1 MTVLTPHSISPDFL
15 IIIAKVLLMN
25 RKIKSILALLL
36 CIVMCSG
43 IVLETVPVQAAA
55 VTQAEIDALKAK
67 RDAIKAQRK
76 EKQAVVEQLEQEK
89 ASVVEQK
96 KAMDE
101 RNTYTLQQIQLN
113 SDEIALYDEMIS
125 QKQKELEDAERLEAE
140 QLERYRSRV
149 RAMEENGNLNFFA
162 MIFKSNDLGEMLT
175 AMDDIGEIMESD
187 KELQDAYVRAR
198 ENTEEVKLEYEAY
211 REDIEAKQEVLREE
225 QKELEKDIEEATQ
238 LILNLEADL
247 ENKQAEYD
255 AISAEE
261 DATNAAIDKLVA
273 QLEAEKAAAAVVP
286 NAGSGGSSVSGTGTF
301 VFPVA
306 SYVYISSRFGMR
318 VHPITGQYKSHT
330 GMDIA
335 SNQGTAVYACD
346 SGTVVLAQWYGGYG
360 NCIMI
365 DHGNGYKTLY
375 GHLSVISVSEGQ
387 TVSQGDTI
395 GQVGSTGNS
404 TGPHLHLE
412 VYKDG
417 SRIDPEQFYSG
428 LVFSPDAG
436 V

>member
-1 MTVLTPHSISPDFL
+1 MI
-15 IIIAKVLLMN
+15 
-25 RKIKSILALLL
+25 RKIKSLLALLL
-36 CIVMCSG
+36 CVAMCSG
-43 IVLETVPVQAAA
+43 MVLETMPVTAHA
-55 VTQAEIDALKAK
+55 VTQAEIDALKAQ
-67 RDAIKAQRK
+67 RDAIKAQRQ
-76 EKQAVVEQLEQEK
+76 EKQAVVEQLEAEK

-96 KAMDE
+96 RAMDE

-113 SDEIALYDEMIS
+113 SDEIKLYDEMIAD
-125 QKQKELEDAERLEAE
+125 KELELINAQQLEQQ

-149 RAMEENGNLNFFA
+149 RAMEENGNLNYFA
-162 MIFKSNDLGEMLT
+162 MIFKSNNLGEMLT
-175 AMDDIGEIMESD
+175 AMDDIGEIMEND
-187 KELQDAYVRAR
+187 QALKDAYTRAR

-211 REDIEAKQEVLREE
+211 KEDIEAKQEVLREE
-225 QKELEKDIEEATQ
+225 QKELEKDIEEATK
-238 LILNLEADL
+238 LILDLEKDL
-247 ENKQAEYD
+247 ENRQAEFD

-261 DATNAAIDKLVA
+261 DAANAAIDKLIA
-273 QLEAEKAAAAVVP
+273 QLEAEKAAASVGS
-286 NAGSGGSSVSGTGTF
+286 AGGGTASGTGSF

-346 SGTVVLAQWYGGYG
+346 SGTVALAGWNGGYG
-360 NCIMI
+360 NCIII
-365 DHGNGYKTLY
+365 DHGNGYRTLY

-387 TVSQGDTI
+387 TVSQGNTI

-412 VYKDG
+412 VFKNG
-417 SRIDPEQFYSG
+417 NRIDPEQFYSG
-428 LVFSPDAG
+428 LTISQDAG

>member
-1 MTVLTPHSISPDFL
+1 
-15 IIIAKVLLMN
+15 MN
-25 RKIKSILALLL
+25 RKIKTVLSLLL
-36 CIVMCSG
+36 CVALCSG
-43 IVLETVPVQAAA
+43 IVLETVPMEACA

-67 RDAIKAQRK
+67 RDAIKAQRQ
-76 EKQAVVEQLEQEK
+76 EKQAVVEQLEEEK
-89 ASVVEQK
+89 ASVVAQK
-96 KAMDE
+96 RAMDE

-113 SDEIALYDEMIS
+113 NEEIALYDQMITD
-125 QKQKELEDAERLEAE
+125 KQTELENAERLADE
-140 QLERYRSRV
+140 QLERYRTRV
-149 RAMEENGNLNFFA
+149 RAMEENGNLNYFA
-162 MIFKSNDLGEMLT
+162 MIFKANNLGEMLT

-187 KELQDAYVRAR
+187 KEIQDEYVRAR
-198 ENTEEVKLEYEAY
+198 NNAEEVKLEYEAY
-211 REDIEAKQEVLREE
+211 REEVEAKQDVLREE

-238 LILNLEADL
+238 LILDLEADL

-273 QLEAEKAAAAVVP
+273 QLEAERAAAAVVP
-286 NAGSGGSSVSGTGTF
+286 NVGSGGSSVSGTGTF

-346 SGTVVLAQWYGGYG
+346 SGTVVLAEWYGGYG

-365 DHGNGYKTLY
+365 DHGNGYTTLY
-375 GHLSVISVSEGQ
+375 GHLSVISVSKGQ
-387 TVSQGDTI
+387 TVSQGNTI

-412 VYKDG
+412 VYKNG

-428 LVFSPDAG
+428 LTISQDAG

>member
-1 MTVLTPHSISPDFL
+1 
-15 IIIAKVLLMN
+15 MN
-25 RKIKSILALLL
+25 RKIKSLLALML
-36 CIVMCSG
+36 CFAMCFG
-43 IVLETVPVQAAA
+43 LVLETVPVAAEA
-55 VTQAEIDALKAK
+55 VTQAEIDALKAQ
-67 RDAIKAQRK
+67 RDAIKAQRE
-76 EKQAVVEQLEQEK
+76 EKQAVVEQLESEK
-89 ASVVEQK
+89 ASVVEK
-96 KAMDE
+96 KRAMDE
-101 RNTYTLQQIQLN
+101 RNAYTLIQIQLN
-113 SDEIALYDEMIS
+113 NDEIAIYDEMITD
-125 QKQKELEDAERLEAE
+125 KEKELFHAQELEQE

-162 MIFKSNDLGEMLT
+162 MIFKSNNLGEMLT

-187 KELQDAYVRAR
+187 KALQDAYTKAR

-211 REDIEAKQEVLREE
+211 REDIEAKQEILRQEQEE
-225 QKELEKDIEEATQ
+225 LQKDIEEAIQ
-238 LILNLEADL
+238 LILDLEKDI
-247 ENKQAEYD
+247 ENKQAEYE
-255 AISAEE
+255 AISAQE
-261 DATNAAIDKLVA
+261 DAANSAIDALVA
-273 QLEAEKAAAAVVP
+273 KLEAEKAAAAVGP
-286 NAGSGGSSVSGTGTF
+286 AGGGGGVSGTGSF

-306 SYVYISSRFGMR
+306 SYAYISSRFGMR

-346 SGTVVLAQWYGGYG
+346 SGTVVLASWNGGYG

-375 GHLSVISVSEGQ
+375 GHLSVISVSNGQ
-387 TVSQGDTI
+387 TVSQGETI

-412 VYKDG
+412 VYKNG

-428 LVFSPDAG
+428 LVISQDAG